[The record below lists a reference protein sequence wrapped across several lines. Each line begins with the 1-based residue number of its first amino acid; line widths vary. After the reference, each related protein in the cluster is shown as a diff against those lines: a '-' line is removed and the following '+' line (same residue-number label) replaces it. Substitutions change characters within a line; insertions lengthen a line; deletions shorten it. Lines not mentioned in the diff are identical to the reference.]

1 MAFHNLPELGPMLMS
16 GAAAYSQSMLRLAT
30 DAARSV
36 KHELDIPYGSDL
48 FQQLDVWRPANA
60 PSGGLPVIVLIH
72 GGAFR
77 NGHKEWMG
85 AHAPTITSL
94 PAVLVSPNYRLVPRV
109 RLPDCVVDCFE
120 ALAWVHRNIARYG
133 GDSRRIHVGGHSA
146 GGHLAAMLA
155 LDQASLR
162 RGGVPPDAIRSC
174 LPMSAVFSLIK
185 SELPAQSFMHRLYS
199 EMFAAE
205 ADAVP
210 VTPYTHA
217 VGNTVPF
224 FVTWGER
231 DAAELIPDNERM
243 TALARK
249 QGFLEGSHVYAGADH
264 FGAHLACLDDDG
276 PWMTAVRGV
285 AARTRAP
292 PSARENSTA
301 PK

>member
-1 MAFHNLPELGPMLMS
+1 MAFHNLPELGPMLMP
-16 GAAAYSQSMLRLAT
+16 GAAEYGQTMLRLAAE
-30 DAARSV
+30 AAKSV
-36 KHELDIPYGSDL
+36 KHELDIPYGSDP
-48 FQQLDVWRPANA
+48 FQQLDVWMPAKTP
-60 PSGGLPVIVLIH
+60 PSGLPVVVLIH

-85 AHAPTITSL
+85 AHAPMVTSL

-109 RLPDCVVDCFE
+109 RLPDGVADCFE
-120 ALAWVHRNIARYG
+120 ALTWVHRNIARYG
-133 GDSRRIHVGGHSA
+133 GDPRRIHVSGHSA

-162 RGGVPPDAIRSC
+162 RRGVPLEAIRSC

-185 SELPAQSFMHRLYS
+185 SELPANSFMHRLYP

-210 VTPYTHA
+210 VTPYTRA
-217 VGNTVPF
+217 AGNTVPF

-243 TALARK
+243 TAQARK
-249 QGFLEGSHVYAGADH
+249 QGFLAGSHVFAGADH
-264 FGAHLACLDDDG
+264 FGAHIACLEDDG
-276 PWMTAVRGV
+276 AWI
-285 AARTRAP
+285 AALRRLAAHP
-292 PSARENSTA
+292 A
-301 PK
+301 K